1 MIEKLILKTRNLFRS
16 INNKI
21 RNKWKKGYKLPK
33 KVKYFEGSLY
43 DAIFESAL
51 KYPMNTAIEY
61 ENNQITYKQLIKRI
75 NKCAKALKAL
85 GVEKGDKVTICMPNT
100 PEEVTMFYAINEIG
114 AVANMIHPLS
124 SEKEIE
130 FYVNNVES
138 KFILTVD
145 VACQKILNIVEN
157 TSLEK
162 VVVASASA
170 SMNPVMS
177 GLYYVTE
184 GRKIKYKKADK
195 NLLIEWKD
203 FISLGSHYLGRYK
216 TTKGADD
223 LAIILYS
230 GGTTGTPKGIG
241 LSNRNFNALAMQA
254 HLMCDPAKEGDS
266 ILSIMPIFHGFGL
279 GVCIHTTLCIGMTCI
294 LIPAFQAKKFGDLI
308 KKYKPNFIVGVPTL
322 FEAMLNSKKIKKN
335 DLSCVTC
342 MVSGGDFLTVKLK
355 NEIDKF
361 LHEHGS
367 KAEVR
372 PGYGLTESSAATCLS
387 PTGRYREGTIGIPFP
402 DTYFKI
408 VKIGTHDE
416 AEYNTDGEI
425 CISGPTVMMG
435 YVNNEKETI
444 QTLRVHDDGILWLH
458 TGDIGS
464 MDEDGYIYFK
474 QRLKRMIVSSGYN
487 IYPSQIEKIISE
499 HEDVL
504 TCTVIGIDHPYKV
517 QVAKAYIVLKD
528 GIEPTKEVK
537 ESIKEYCER
546 NIAKYA
552 LPYEYEYR
560 NSLPTTLVGKVAYR
574 ELEKENKK

>member
-1 MIEKLILKTRNLFRS
+1 MRKSKMLKLDRQLRP
-16 INNKI
+16 
-21 RNKWKKGYKLPK
+21 W
-33 KVKYFEGSLY
+33 
-43 DAIFESAL
+43 L
-51 KYPMNTAIEY
+51 KYYGSIPANLEY
-61 ENNQITYKQLIKRI
+61 PDYSMVDMIIDAAQKYPDNIAYTYYGSKVTFKEFVQRIKRT
-75 NKCAKALKAL
+75 AKALKNY
-85 GVEKGDKVTICMPNT
+85 GVKENDKVTICMPNT
-100 PEEVTMFYAINEIG
+100 PEGVMTFYAVNKIG

-560 NSLPTTLVGKVAYR
+560 SSLPTTLVGKVAYR

>member
-1 MIEKLILKTRNLFRS
+1 MKKSKKQT
-16 INNKI
+16 NKI
-21 RNKWKKGYKLPK
+21 NTPWYKEYKDVPSHLEYPNSTMIDYLEECSK
-33 KVKYFEGSLY
+33 DRLHKLAFKYYGKSYTFKSML
-43 DAIFESAL
+43 
-51 KYPMNTAIEY
+51 
-61 ENNQITYKQLIKRI
+61 ENIDNIARS
-75 NKCAKALKAL
+75 LKAL
-85 GVEKGDKVTICMPNT
+85 GIAEDDKVTICMPNT
-100 PEEVTMFYAINEIG
+100 PEGVMTFYAVNKIG

-560 NSLPTTLVGKVAYR
+560 SSLPTTLVGKVAYR

>member
-1 MIEKLILKTRNLFRS
+1 MKKSKKQKNNINTPWYKEYKDVPSHLEYPNSTMIDYLEECSKDRLHKLAFKYYGKSYTFKSMLENIDNIARS
-16 INNKI
+16 
-21 RNKWKKGYKLPK
+21 
-33 KVKYFEGSLY
+33 
-43 DAIFESAL
+43 
-51 KYPMNTAIEY
+51 
-61 ENNQITYKQLIKRI
+61 
-75 NKCAKALKAL
+75 LKAL
-85 GVEKGDKVTICMPNT
+85 GIAEDDKVTICMPNT
-100 PEEVTMFYAINEIG
+100 PEGVMTFYAVNKIG

-560 NSLPTTLVGKVAYR
+560 SSLPTTLVGKVAYR

>member
-1 MIEKLILKTRNLFRS
+1 MKKSKKQT
-16 INNKI
+16 NKI
-21 RNKWKKGYKLPK
+21 NTPWYKEYKDVPSHLEYPNSTMINYLEECSK
-33 KVKYFEGSLY
+33 DRLHKLAFKYYGKSYTFKSML
-43 DAIFESAL
+43 ESIDNIA
-51 KYPMNTAIEY
+51 
-61 ENNQITYKQLIKRI
+61 RS
-75 NKCAKALKAL
+75 LKAL
-85 GVEKGDKVTICMPNT
+85 GIAEDDKVTICMPNT
-100 PEEVTMFYAINEIG
+100 PEGVMTFYAVNKIG

-254 HLMCDPAKEGDS
+254 HLMCDPPKEGDS

-546 NIAKYA
+546 NI
-552 LPYEYEYR
+552 
-560 NSLPTTLVGKVAYR
+560 GK
-574 ELEKENKK
+574 

>member
-1 MIEKLILKTRNLFRS
+1 MKKS
-16 INNKI
+16 KKQKNKI
-21 RNKWKKGYKLPK
+21 NTPWYKEYKDVPSHLEYPNSTMIDYLEECSKDRLNKLAF
-33 KVKYFEGSLY
+33 KYYGKSYTFKSML
-43 DAIFESAL
+43 
-51 KYPMNTAIEY
+51 
-61 ENNQITYKQLIKRI
+61 ENVDNIARS
-75 NKCAKALKAL
+75 LKAL
-85 GVEKGDKVTICMPNT
+85 GIAEDDKVTICMPNT
-100 PEEVTMFYAINEIG
+100 PEGVMTFYAVNKIG

-216 TTKGADD
+216 TTKGSDD

-361 LHEHGS
+361 LREHGS

-444 QTLRVHDDGILWLH
+444 QTLRVHDDGMLWLH

-546 NIAKYA
+546 NIAKYS

-560 NSLPTTLVGKVAYR
+560 SSLPTTLVGKVAYR

>member
-1 MIEKLILKTRNLFRS
+1 MKKSKKQT
-16 INNKI
+16 NKI
-21 RNKWKKGYKLPK
+21 NTPWYKEYKDVPSHLEYPNSTMINYLEECSK
-33 KVKYFEGSLY
+33 DRLHKLAFKYYGKSYTFKSML
-43 DAIFESAL
+43 ESIDNIA
-51 KYPMNTAIEY
+51 
-61 ENNQITYKQLIKRI
+61 RS
-75 NKCAKALKAL
+75 LKAL
-85 GVEKGDKVTICMPNT
+85 GIAEDDKVTICMPNT
-100 PEEVTMFYAINEIG
+100 PEGVMTFYAVNKIG

-487 IYPSQIEKIISE
+487 IYPSQIEKIIAS
-499 HEDVL
+499 HKSVL
-504 TCTVIGIDHPYKV
+504 SCTVIGVSHPYKG
-517 QVAKAYIVLKD
+517 QVAKAYIVLND
-528 GIEPTKEVK
+528 GYKPTHELKE
-537 ESIKEYCER
+537 EIKAYCEE

-560 NSLPTTLVGKVAYR
+560 DSLPKTLIGKVSYKA
-574 ELEKENKK
+574 LEDENK

>member
-1 MIEKLILKTRNLFRS
+1 MKKSKKQT
-16 INNKI
+16 NKI
-21 RNKWKKGYKLPK
+21 NTPWYKEYKDVPSHLEYPNSTMINYLEECSK
-33 KVKYFEGSLY
+33 DRLHKLAFKYYGKSYTFKSML
-43 DAIFESAL
+43 ESIDNIA
-51 KYPMNTAIEY
+51 
-61 ENNQITYKQLIKRI
+61 RS
-75 NKCAKALKAL
+75 LKAL
-85 GVEKGDKVTICMPNT
+85 GIAEDDKVTICMPNT
-100 PEEVTMFYAINEIG
+100 PEGVMTFYAVNKIG

-487 IYPSQIEKIISE
+487 I
-499 HEDVL
+499 
-504 TCTVIGIDHPYKV
+504 
-517 QVAKAYIVLKD
+517 
-528 GIEPTKEVK
+528 
-537 ESIKEYCER
+537 
-546 NIAKYA
+546 
-552 LPYEYEYR
+552 
-560 NSLPTTLVGKVAYR
+560 
-574 ELEKENKK
+574 

>member
-1 MIEKLILKTRNLFRS
+1 MKKSKKQT
-16 INNKI
+16 NKI
-21 RNKWKKGYKLPK
+21 NTPWYKEYKDVPSHLEYPNSTMINYLEECSK
-33 KVKYFEGSLY
+33 DRLHKLAFKYYGKSYTFKSML
-43 DAIFESAL
+43 
-51 KYPMNTAIEY
+51 
-61 ENNQITYKQLIKRI
+61 ENIDNIARS
-75 NKCAKALKAL
+75 LKAL
-85 GVEKGDKVTICMPNT
+85 GIAEDDKVTICMPNT
-100 PEEVTMFYAINEIG
+100 PEGVMTFYAVNKIG

-552 LPYEYEYR
+552 LPKEFEYR
-560 NSLPTTLVGKVAYR
+560 DELPKTLVNKVDVIRLR
-574 ELEKENKK
+574 EESINGAN

>member
-1 MIEKLILKTRNLFRS
+1 
-16 INNKI
+16 
-21 RNKWKKGYKLPK
+21 
-33 KVKYFEGSLY
+33 
-43 DAIFESAL
+43 
-51 KYPMNTAIEY
+51 
-61 ENNQITYKQLIKRI
+61 
-75 NKCAKALKAL
+75 
-85 GVEKGDKVTICMPNT
+85 
-100 PEEVTMFYAINEIG
+100 
-114 AVANMIHPLS
+114 
-124 SEKEIE
+124 
-130 FYVNNVES
+130 
-138 KFILTVD
+138 
-145 VACQKILNIVEN
+145 
-157 TSLEK
+157 
-162 VVVASASA
+162 
-170 SMNPVMS
+170 
-177 GLYYVTE
+177 
-184 GRKIKYKKADK
+184 
-195 NLLIEWKD
+195 
-203 FISLGSHYLGRYK
+203 
-216 TTKGADD
+216 
-223 LAIILYS
+223 
-230 GGTTGTPKGIG
+230 
-241 LSNRNFNALAMQA
+241 
-254 HLMCDPAKEGDS
+254 
-266 ILSIMPIFHGFGL
+266 
-279 GVCIHTTLCIGMTCI
+279 
-294 LIPAFQAKKFGDLI
+294 
-308 KKYKPNFIVGVPTL
+308 
-322 FEAMLNSKKIKKN
+322 
-335 DLSCVTC
+335 

-560 NSLPTTLVGKVAYR
+560 SSLPTTLVGKVAYR

>member
-1 MIEKLILKTRNLFRS
+1 MKKS
-16 INNKI
+16 KKQKNKI
-21 RNKWKKGYKLPK
+21 NTPWYKEYKDVPSHLEYPNSTMIDYLEECSKDRLNKLAF
-33 KVKYFEGSLY
+33 KYYGKSYTFKSML
-43 DAIFESAL
+43 
-51 KYPMNTAIEY
+51 
-61 ENNQITYKQLIKRI
+61 ENVDNIARS
-75 NKCAKALKAL
+75 LKAL
-85 GVEKGDKVTICMPNT
+85 GIAEDDKVTICMPNT
-100 PEEVTMFYAINEIG
+100 PEGVMTFYAVNKIG

-216 TTKGADD
+216 TCKGADD

-444 QTLRVHDDGILWLH
+444 QTLRVHDDGMLWLH

-546 NIAKYA
+546 NIAKYS

-560 NSLPTTLVGKVAYR
+560 SSLPTTLVGKVAYR

>member
-1 MIEKLILKTRNLFRS
+1 MINYLEECSKDRLHKLAFKYYGKSYTFKSMLENIDNIARS
-16 INNKI
+16 
-21 RNKWKKGYKLPK
+21 
-33 KVKYFEGSLY
+33 
-43 DAIFESAL
+43 
-51 KYPMNTAIEY
+51 
-61 ENNQITYKQLIKRI
+61 
-75 NKCAKALKAL
+75 LKAL
-85 GVEKGDKVTICMPNT
+85 GIAEDDKVTICMPNT
-100 PEEVTMFYAINEIG
+100 PEGVMTFYAVNKIG

>member
-1 MIEKLILKTRNLFRS
+1 MKKSKKQKNNINTPWYKEYKDVPSHLEYPNSTMIDYLEECSKDRLHKLAFKYYGKSYTFKSMLENIDNIARS
-16 INNKI
+16 
-21 RNKWKKGYKLPK
+21 
-33 KVKYFEGSLY
+33 
-43 DAIFESAL
+43 
-51 KYPMNTAIEY
+51 
-61 ENNQITYKQLIKRI
+61 
-75 NKCAKALKAL
+75 LKAL
-85 GVEKGDKVTICMPNT
+85 GIAEDDKVTICMPNT
-100 PEEVTMFYAINEIG
+100 PEGVMTFYAVNKIG

-425 CISGPTVMMG
+425 CITGPTVMMG

-560 NSLPTTLVGKVAYR
+560 SSLPTTLVGKVAYR